1 MALESHTKPISSHG
15 HKPSDGT
22 HFFFALK
29 PDEKAR
35 VEIAQAR
42 ERFLKTHR
50 LIGTAVDSDDFH
62 LTLVDMGKSERLKQ
76 PLEDALFAAAEAV
89 HIKCFE
95 VSLDSAMRLS
105 AARDGNFPFVF
116 CADSAS
122 AASALT
128 LRRAIAEAQ
137 QRQGLQVLGIS
148 NYLPH
153 ITLLRGGAMDSI
165 QLQIPPISWKPH
177 EFVLIR
183 SFFGQSR
190 HEVIGRWPL
199 VVAAHEPLEFEWP
212 EEFDLPADE

>member
-1 MALESHTKPISSHG
+1 MALESRTNPISLHTR
-15 HKPSDGT
+15 KPGDGT

-35 VEIAQAR
+35 VEIAQVR

-50 LIGTAVDSDDFH
+50 LIGAAVDSDDFH
-62 LTLVDMGKSERLKQ
+62 LTLVDMGRPERLKQ

-89 HIKCFE
+89 HINGFE

-105 AARDGNFPFVF
+105 AARDGNFPFVL
-116 CADSAS
+116 CADNMS
-122 AASALT
+122 AASALA

-137 QRQGLQVLGIS
+137 QRHGLQVLGIS

-153 ITLLRGGAMDSI
+153 ITLLRGGVMDSI
-165 QLQIPPISWKPH
+165 QMQIPPISWSPH

-199 VVAAHEPLEFEWP
+199 LVSGRQLVEFEWP
-212 EEFDLPADE
+212 DEFDLPVDE